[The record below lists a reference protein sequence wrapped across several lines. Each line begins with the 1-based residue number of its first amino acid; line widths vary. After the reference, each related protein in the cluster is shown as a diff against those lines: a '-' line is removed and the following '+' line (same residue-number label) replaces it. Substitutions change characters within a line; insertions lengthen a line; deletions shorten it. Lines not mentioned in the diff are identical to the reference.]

1 MWEEAKLH
9 EQANAYVDTCC
20 ELCSLLWYS
29 LIKRKNL
36 PKAAMKGIW
45 QKLVCS
51 CYMAMLN
58 GFARVPYCSTEG
70 RALMSMDLATLTS
83 GISPMAIVDRLIENH
98 GDDDVR
104 PPPQISVPRGMAYA
118 DTFIKVF
125 YFPPLDAYSWIE
137 ENHKE
142 YHCMHS
148 IALMAGTANFSD
160 GNNGNISATRMIR
173 KVKQLYGYEKTSEVF
188 V

>member
-1 MWEEAKLH
+1 
-9 EQANAYVDTCC
+9 
-20 ELCSLLWYS
+20 
-29 LIKRKNL
+29 
-36 PKAAMKGIW
+36 MKVFW
-45 QKLVCS
+45 QKLVSS

-83 GISPMAIVDRLIENH
+83 GISPMAIVDRLMENH
-98 GDDDVR
+98 GDDEAR
-104 PPPQISVPRGMAYA
+104 PPPHVSVPRGMAYV

-148 IALMAGTANFSD
+148 IALMAGTTNSSD
-160 GNNGNISATRMIR
+160 ENNNNVSVSRMIK
-173 KVKQLYGYEKTSEVF
+173 KVKQLYGFEKTSEVF